1 MNPRMLESESN
12 ALPLGD
18 TPLYWASLTPMHV
31 YIAPATLWKLRPQNA
46 HGAFGGTRTPDPR
59 LRRAMLYP
67 AELQTH
73 AFIGAGDG
81 NRTHTASLEGWNST
95 IELHPRKIR
104 QPAPQ
109 FFCLQILSY
118 KKEIVKRYGHII
130 EKYSY
135 FSSRNFIAPISGE
148 FVLREEADLSLI
160 KKCASMISAIAP
172 TTPAA
177 TGVFIQSP

>member
-1 MNPRMLESESN
+1 MPYRLATPQCLVIKVVCLKRWLGWKDLNPRMLESESN

-31 YIAPATLWKLRPQNA
+31 YIAPATLWKLRPQNE

-95 IELHPRKIR
+95 IELHPRFSAR
-104 QPAPQ
+104 
-109 FFCLQILSY
+109 QIL
-118 KKEIVKRYGHII
+118 
-130 EKYSY
+130 EKHTT
-135 FSSRNFIAPISGE
+135 R
-148 FVLREEADLSLI
+148 RT
-160 KKCASMISAIAP
+160 KC
-172 TTPAA
+172 
-177 TGVFIQSP
+177 Q